1 MQMNKQTYDV
11 ELIKTINLFESVT
24 RARVKDAFYMKE
36 LLTFVV
42 FEGDMFKALG
52 KNLENL
58 KKIES
63 MLKRKIKIVEFNKDL
78 IKFITNLLYPYK
90 VDSITIDG
98 KIVTIKD
105 EDTKT
110 KGLIIGAK
118 AQNLRN
124 YEQVVKKYFDIEEI
138 KVV

>member
-1 MQMNKQTYDV
+1 MNKQTYDV
-11 ELIKTINLFESVT
+11 ELIKTINLFENVT
-24 RARVKDAFYMKE
+24 KARVKDAFYMKE

-58 KKIES
+58 KRMES
-63 MLKRKIKIVEFNKDL
+63 MLKKKIKIVEFNGDMV
-78 IKFITNLLYPYK
+78 KFISNLLYPYK
-90 VDSITIDG
+90 VNTITVDG
-98 KIVTIKD
+98 KIVTIED

-118 AQNLRN
+118 AQNLRQ
-124 YEQVVKKYFDIEEI
+124 YESIVKKYFDIEEI